1 MNTPHIIK
9 VFSYMYELH
18 KRNFKAYLKPCL
30 KPKCDPLVKNSI
42 HWVGHS
48 TTLINLDDILIATD
62 PVTSFSL
69 GQIKRLV
76 KPSLN
81 LSETNLNY
89 IILSHG
95 HMDHIDFN
103 TLRKLN
109 KSSIVISPKNYKI
122 SLNLLGFKNVHTLC
136 PGEIYNDSLIT
147 IHALKAEH
155 DARRYYLGP
164 AYDSNSYLIIRNDK
178 KIFFAG
184 DTAFTDI
191 YKDLDADI
199 AIMPVGCYKPNEFQE
214 MHCSPQQS
222 FEMFKMTKAKYMIPV
237 HYKTYILAQ
246 DDDEET
252 LKILNEIN
260 DGRIKII
267 DIGETF
273 RL

>member
-1 MNTPHIIK
+1 MSTPHIIK
-9 VFSYMYELH
+9 VFGYMYELH
-18 KRNFKAYLKPCL
+18 KRNFKAYLRPYL
-30 KPKCDPLVKNSI
+30 KPKNDPLVTNSI

-48 TTLINLDDILIATD
+48 TTLINLDDTIIVTD
-62 PVTSFSL
+62 PVTSISL

-76 KPSLN
+76 KPSCN
-81 LSETNLNY
+81 LSEIQLNY
-89 IILSHG
+89 ILLSHG

-109 KSSIVISPKNYKI
+109 RNSIVIAPKNYKF
-122 SLNLLGFKNVHTLC
+122 SLNLLGYKNVYTLC
-136 PGEIYNDSLIT
+136 PGEVYKDNFLT
-147 IHALKAEH
+147 IEALKAEH
-155 DARRYYLGP
+155 DARRYYLGT
-164 AYDSNSYLIIRNDK
+164 AYDSNSYVITRGNK

-191 YKDLDADI
+191 YKDLDAEI
-199 AIMPVGCYKPNEFQE
+199 AIMPVGCYKPDEYQE
-214 MHCSPQQS
+214 MHCSPKQS

-252 LKILNEIN
+252 LKTLHELN
-260 DGRIKII
+260 DGSIKVI

-273 RL
+273 KF